1 MVEPAQRGA
10 TPGET
15 TLRDGLDARLA
26 SIESGNYHRSV
37 ANAVGDF
44 IDYMIREKRVYTLEQ
59 VSRQHLFEYAIHL
72 KERARDDEDI
82 SARSAR
88 TYFAMIRAT
97 FSWWVKAGY
106 IDANPAESQ
115 AAVDELPTST
125 EDPDRQ
131 FWDPETR
138 DEFLQYLDAQAE
150 ASLDGDEHARIKAY
164 RDRAV
169 VYLLVFSGA
178 RGAELFRDAND
189 DRRNGLRWTNLDLE
203 NGVLQVIG
211 KSSEDGRQE
220 VPLSEKAHDVVE
232 RYLRVLDP
240 ASEDWPVVPSVSAR
254 VVNERI
260 RETLTDRDWAEEDVE
275 NLLDER
281 DRWAICREYDVTP
294 KALSTASAR
303 RLVKKRSKEAEV
315 SIDGEYLKPHGARR
329 GLGDQL
335 YQENPVL
342 AQKVLRHNSIETTH
356 ESYSD
361 RRAERTREEMD
372 DILAEGRRGQ

>member
-37 ANAVGDF
+37 ANAVGAF
-44 IDYMIREKRVYTLEQ
+44 VDYMANEERVYTMEQ
-59 VSRQHLFEYAIHL
+59 VTGQHLFEYAIRL
-72 KERARDDEDI
+72 KKRARDDKDI

-88 TYFAMIRAT
+88 TYFDMIRAT

-150 ASLDGDEHARIKAY
+150 ASLDGEEGDRIHAY

-169 VYLLVFSGA
+169 GYLLVYSGA
-178 RGAELFRDAND
+178 RGAELFRDASD
-189 DRRNGLRWTNLDLE
+189 DRRNGLRWENLDLE

-211 KSSEDGRQE
+211 KSAEDGRQE
-220 VPLSEKAHDVVE
+220 VPLSERAHDVVE

-240 ASEDWPVVPSVSAR
+240 VSDDWPVIPSVSAR
-254 VVNERI
+254 VVNDRI
-260 RETLTDRDWAEEDVE
+260 RETLTGRGWDADDIED
-275 NLLDER
+275 LLDEQN
-281 DRWAICREYDVTP
+281 RWSICREYDVTP

-303 RLVKKRSKEAEV
+303 RLVKKRSTEAEV
-315 SIDGEYLKPHGARR
+315 AIDGEYLKPHGARR

-372 DILAEGRRGQ
+372 DVLDE